1 MNKTRTGKDCQIW
14 SSDYPHGHDYNWVG
28 NHNYCRNPVDKW
40 GGRIHPVSK
49 AAERAWCYTTD
60 MGTKWEYCDIRDCTD
75 CDQGEE
81 PRGFTLILKFLKEIV
96 KTQPLLNLIQSNSK

>member
-1 MNKTRTGKDCQIW
+1 MNKTRTGKDCQRW
-14 SSDYPHGHDYNWVG
+14 SSDYPHDHDYNWVG

-60 MGTKWEYCDIRDCTD
+60 EGTKWEYCDIRDCTE
-75 CDQGEE
+75 CDQGIKNYE
-81 PRGFTLILKFLKEIV
+81 
-96 KTQPLLNLIQSNSK
+96 